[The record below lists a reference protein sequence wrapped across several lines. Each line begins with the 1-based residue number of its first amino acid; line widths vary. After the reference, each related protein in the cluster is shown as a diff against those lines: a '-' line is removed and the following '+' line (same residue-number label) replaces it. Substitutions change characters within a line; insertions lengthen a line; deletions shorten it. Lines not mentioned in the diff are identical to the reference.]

1 MSQLMDDTER
11 ELVGKAYEKIAE
23 RFDVTRI
30 QVWQGVRNFL
40 TDIPTGSLVGDIGCG
55 NGKNMLFRKEE
66 LKFRG
71 CDTCQEFIKMG
82 KDKGL
87 DIREGN
93 ILNIPFPDNTFNATI
108 CIAVIHHLSSLERR
122 TQAIAELARVTEP
135 GGKILIQVWATKQP
149 EKSRRT
155 FTPGDNLVPWINNI
169 TMEKTN
175 RYYYVFEE
183 KELDKLCLSV
193 PGVEIIESFYE
204 FGNWALVL
212 QVKDEKKVVL

>member
-1 MSQLMDDTER
+1 MSHYMNDIEKK
-11 ELVGKAYEKIAE
+11 LVGDAYSKIAE

-30 QVWQGVRNFL
+30 QVWQGVKKFL
-40 TDIPTGSLVGDIGCG
+40 TDLPAGTTVGDIGCG
-55 NGKNMLFRKEE
+55 NGKNMLFRKDE
-66 LKFRG
+66 LKYLG

-87 DIREGN
+87 NIREGN
-93 ILNIPFPDNTFNATI
+93 ILNIPFEDNTFDATI

-122 TQAIAELARVTEP
+122 VKAIAELVRVTQP

-155 FTPGDNLVPWINNI
+155 FTPGVNLVPWVNNI

-183 KELDKLCLSV
+183 KEIDKLCQSIS
-193 PGVEIIESFYE
+193 GIEIIESFYE
-204 FGNWALVL
+204 FGNWVVILR
-212 QVKDEKKVVL
+212 VKDNTISL